1 MSNIFYISVAVIGLR
16 FVGLSFLSY
25 AVVLGGVALFIPITF
40 KRAYDMPFGCTL
52 SLSPVLPVCIAED
65 LRDIIYFV
73 LPRHIPWPTPL
84 VNVHNRT
91 IAKQTTLGG
100 KTNSVYYIDTTDVFD
115 CRKIGFTDGTRVII
129 YSLDYIFPG
138 WRAYITS
145 LSTKLLFG
153 IDVTQMADYF
163 ADKEIHGQLYEQCAA
178 LNAISVIP
186 ILLVGALLLVFGV
199 AVLHCLLLFV
209 RNMLFAVRAVY
220 LAFALAY
227 IDVRDE

>member
-1 MSNIFYISVAVIGLR
+1 
-16 FVGLSFLSY
+16 
-25 AVVLGGVALFIPITF
+25 
-40 KRAYDMPFGCTL
+40 
-52 SLSPVLPVCIAED
+52 
-65 LRDIIYFV
+65 
-73 LPRHIPWPTPL
+73 
-84 VNVHNRT
+84 
-91 IAKQTTLGG
+91 
-100 KTNSVYYIDTTDVFD
+100 
-115 CRKIGFTDGTRVII
+115 
-129 YSLDYIFPG
+129 
-138 WRAYITS
+138 
-145 LSTKLLFG
+145 
-153 IDVTQMADYF
+153 MADYF